1 MEISFLHQM
10 QNAGNQS
17 KNVHSQKIWIWEM
30 VEDIKII
37 DKQIKFSQW
46 CKHWSVKKNF
56 FWEAAYFKEGLCKGW
71 KIYLTNI

>member
-46 CKHWSVKKNF
+46 CKHWSVKKIF
-56 FWEAAYFKEGLCKGW
+56 FERQHILRKAYAKGE
-71 KIYLTNI
+71 KYI